1 MASHHSS
8 SDLASSL
15 TDLMTSLAIIFV
27 LLLAASLNNMQQK
40 TKQTVNDILV
50 KLREQLQEYA
60 VSGVEVR
67 TDPKDPLGLLVL
79 VPEGLLQFQKNL
91 DVIPSQGID
100 FLDKFS
106 PKLASTACSTQ
117 FRDDINSVVI
127 EGHADSSG
135 DEERINLPLSQ
146 RRSMAVVTGALQA
159 LKNTVS
165 VAQSDDLRSC
175 FLKFVSASGRGSE
188 EPVISDGKE
197 DPERSRRVIFK
208 IRVRSLEQ
216 RRVVTLLGG

>member
-1 MASHHSS
+1 MAAAHTS

-15 TDLMTSLAIIFV
+15 TDLMTSLAVIFV
-27 LLLAASLNNMQQK
+27 LLLVASLNNMQQK
-40 TKQTVNDILV
+40 TKQTVNDILI
-50 KLREQLQEYA
+50 KLKEQLQEYA

-79 VPEGLLQFQKNL
+79 VPEGLLQFQKNQ
-91 DVIPSQGID
+91 DVIPPQGIG
-100 FLDKFS
+100 FLDSFS

-117 FRDDINSVVI
+117 FRDEINSIVI

-135 DEERINLPLSQ
+135 DEEKINLPLSQ

-159 LKNTVS
+159 LKKTEPPG
-165 VAQSDDLRSC
+165 QSDDLRGC
-175 FLKFVSASGRGSE
+175 FLKFLSASGRGSE
-188 EPVISDGKE
+188 ELVLTDGKE
-197 DPERSRRVIFK
+197 DPEKSRRVIFK

-216 RRVVTLLGG
+216 RRLVTLLGG